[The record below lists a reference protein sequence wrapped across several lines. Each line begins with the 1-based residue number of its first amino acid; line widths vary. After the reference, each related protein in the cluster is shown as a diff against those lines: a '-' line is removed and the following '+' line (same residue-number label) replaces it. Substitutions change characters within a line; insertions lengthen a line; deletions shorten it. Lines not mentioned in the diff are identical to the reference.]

1 MRTAWIS
8 PQRREHCAAGGI
20 AILAGYEHGGIFSA
34 APKCKLATEQALS
47 SGSFEL
53 VLRPRETLAA
63 QYGSELAACTYP
75 IPVSVV
81 MVKSIQA

>member
-1 MRTAWIS
+1 MAWMS
-8 PQRREHCAAGGI
+8 PQQREHCAAGGI
-20 AILAGYEHGGIFSA
+20 ALLAGYEHGGIFSA

-47 SGSFEL
+47 SGSFESI
-53 VLRPRETLAA
+53 LRPRETSAA

-81 MVKSIQA
+81 MVKRVRA